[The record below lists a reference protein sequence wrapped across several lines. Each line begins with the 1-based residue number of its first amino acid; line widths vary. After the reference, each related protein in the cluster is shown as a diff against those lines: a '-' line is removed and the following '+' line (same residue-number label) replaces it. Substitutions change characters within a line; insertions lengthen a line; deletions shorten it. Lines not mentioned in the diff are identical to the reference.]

1 MMLVMAMML
10 MVVVVVL
17 MTIRMISACAL
28 RRAAYLD
35 AEEVVEERAD
45 EVVVQESLGLRRR
58 DQEGQDAQLLRARL
72 AWLWTPDTHAQCQRP
87 ANTTHNTSCLNAT
100 LGGAEKGDARVCA
113 PRGERA
119 PHIPPLLALDPL
131 RPRLVLESEHQPAPH
146 RPDDVRRPALLALL
160 DHVHVTVVALG
171 HEQHRPPARSCR
183 RLVVEKPRR

>member
-1 MMLVMAMML
+1 MLVMAMML

-100 LGGAEKGDARVCA
+100 SDQRQRHQDAAGTAAVKHHDGADLQTR
-113 PRGERA
+113 RGRE
-119 PHIPPLLALDPL
+119 
-131 RPRLVLESEHQPAPH
+131 
-146 RPDDVRRPALLALL
+146 
-160 DHVHVTVVALG
+160 G
-171 HEQHRPPARSCR
+171 
-183 RLVVEKPRR
+183 